1 MSTRTPDLGDRLSRA
16 ISDTSKNN
24 NLNTQ
29 IAQQRYTVEQILSGF
44 QRVLKVPFAV
54 GGGLIHHQLKRET
67 GDADVRFI
75 RQVSPQEFY
84 QAFRDVKSFLSERG
98 IRITN
103 VWNAKPLE
111 MHAGTTGM
119 RVRFEARLGSTRVNS
134 HLDIGFRGSRY
145 SFPEAKVM
153 KRELPVFF
161 RMQDQLGFGF
171 RGWVFPKET
180 QIAEKLC
187 TSLQRGAENTRL
199 KDFWDIAFMS
209 GQGIDRDLLIAE
221 MQRVI
226 FERQL
231 EYVLDDLMVSLPE
244 AMSLDFIDA
253 NADAWKSFL
262 LKGRRLQWTD
272 FDQVMDRVRGLYG
285 AIRQD
290 VINKVEVHM
299 IETSLL
305 TEPSEKPVI
314 KSKVARGAELV
325 SELKDRISDRKAARD
340 LPAGVVDLDEAREA
354 RIRPR

>member
-1 MSTRTPDLGDRLSRA
+1 MSAQVPGIGDRISRA
-16 ISDTSKNN
+16 ISDTCKNN

-29 IAQQRYTVEQILSGF
+29 IAQQRYTVEQILMGL
-44 QRVLKVPFAV
+44 QRTTKVPFAV

-67 GDADVRFI
+67 GDADIRFVREL
-75 RQVSPQEFY
+75 SPQEFY
-84 QAFRDVKSFLSERG
+84 NAFREMKGFLAERG
-98 IRITN
+98 ISISN
-103 VWNAKPLE
+103 AWNAQPLE

-119 RVRFEARLGSTRVNS
+119 RIKFEARLGSTRVHS
-134 HLDIGFRGSRY
+134 HLDIGFRGGRY

-161 RMQDQLGFGF
+161 RMQDHLGFGF

-187 TSLQRGAENTRL
+187 TSLQRGAENTRM

-253 NADAWKSFL
+253 NANAWQSFL
-262 LKGRRLQWTD
+262 FKNRRLQWTD
-272 FDQVMDRVRGLYG
+272 FNKVMDRVRGLYG
-285 AIRQD
+285 SIRQD
-290 VINKVEVHM
+290 VVNRVERHM
-299 IETSLL
+299 IATSLL
-305 TEPSEKPVI
+305 TEPAENPAI
-314 KSKVARGAELV
+314 KSKVARGAKLV
-325 SELKDRISDRKAARD
+325 SELKGRIAERKASRD
-340 LPAGVVDLDEAREA
+340 LPAVVIDFDVAREA
-354 RIRPR
+354 RSRPR

>member
-1 MSTRTPDLGDRLSRA
+1 MSNPPPDLGDRLSRA
-16 ISDTSKNN
+16 ISDTCKNN

-29 IAQQRYTVEQILSGF
+29 VAQQRYTVEQILTGL
-44 QRVLKVPFAV
+44 QRTTKVPFAV

-67 GDADVRFI
+67 GDADIRFV

-84 QAFRDVKSFLSERG
+84 NAFRDMKDFLSERG
-98 IRITN
+98 IRIAK
-103 VWNAKPLE
+103 VWNAEKLE

-119 RVRFEARLGSTRVNS
+119 RIRFEARLGSTRVNS
-134 HLDIGFRGSRY
+134 HFDIGFRGSRY

-153 KRELPVFF
+153 KKELPVFF

-171 RGWVFPKET
+171 KGWVFPKET

-187 TSLQRGAENTRL
+187 TSLQRGAENTML
-199 KDFWDIAFMS
+199 KDFWDIAVMS

-231 EYVLDDLMVSLPE
+231 EYVLDDLMISLPE

-253 NADAWKSFL
+253 NAKAWQAFL
-262 LKGRRLQWTD
+262 IKGRRVQWTD
-272 FDQVMDRVRGLYG
+272 FDAVMDRVRGLYG
-285 AIRQD
+285 SIRQD

-299 IETSLL
+299 IATSLL
-305 TEPSEKPVI
+305 TEAAEEPPI

-325 SELKDRISDRKAARD
+325 SELKGRLAERKAARD
-340 LPAGVVDLDEAREA
+340 LPAGVVDLDLARQE
-354 RIRPR
+354 RSRSR

>member
-1 MSTRTPDLGDRLSRA
+1 MSTRTPDLGDRISRA
-16 ISDTSKNN
+16 IADTCKNH

-29 IAQQRYTVEQILSGF
+29 VAQQRYTVEQILSGF
-44 QRVLKVPFAV
+44 QRSLKVPFGV

-67 GDADVRFI
+67 GDADVRFV
-75 RQVSPQEFY
+75 RKVSAQEFY
-84 QAFRDVKSFLSERG
+84 QAFRDMKGFLAERG

-103 VWNAKPLE
+103 VWNAVPLD

-119 RVRFEARLGSTRVNS
+119 RIRFEARLGSTRVNS

-171 RGWVFPKET
+171 KGWVFPKET

-187 TSLQRGAENTRL
+187 TSLQRGAENTHL

-209 GQGIDRDLLIAE
+209 SQGIDRDFLTSE
-221 MQRVI
+221 MMRVI
-226 FERQL
+226 YERQL

-253 NADAWKSFL
+253 NANAWQSFL
-262 LKGRRLQWTD
+262 IKGRHLQWTD
-272 FDQVMDRVRGLYG
+272 FDKVMDRVRGLYG
-285 AIRQD
+285 SIRQD
-290 VINKVEVHM
+290 VITKVEVH
-299 IETSLL
+299 IIATSLL
-305 TEPSEKPVI
+305 SEPPEKPEV
-314 KSKVARGAELV
+314 KSKTERGAELV
-325 SELKDRISDRKAARD
+325 SQLKGRIADRKAARI
-340 LPAGVVDLDEAREA
+340 LPAGVIDLNEAREA